1 MKTGACSEK
10 NGCSKPAKLL
20 MMDLVSIKML
30 RNETCKLEITSYH
43 KKGAKKKKEK
53 TDKAI
58 K

>member
-43 KKGAKKKKEK
+43 KKGPKKKKK
-53 TDKAI
+53 KQI
-58 K
+58 KR